1 MRRIWTGALCLLVTP
16 AALAAQGSGEDR
28 EKAALDRICAAST
41 EPDADARDQ
50 NILSTLGTALLLG
63 DDQKAKLRDYRD
75 AQAKAV
81 ADARLSLCERKPDL
95 SALQG
100 ALEFRKAMAQAQL
113 DALNAAS
120 AKLLDFYNSLNPEQR
135 AKFDSMRANF
145 GRRSGP

>member
-1 MRRIWTGALCLLVTP
+1 MRTIRTSALLLLLAP
-16 AALAAQGSGEDR
+16 AALAAQTDPDR
-28 EKAALDRICAAST
+28 DSAALDRICAASP

-81 ADARLSLCERKPDL
+81 ADARSGLCERKRDL
-95 SALQG
+95 GALQG
-100 ALEFRKAMAQAQL
+100 ALDFRKAMAQAQL

-120 AKLLDFYNSLNPEQR
+120 PKLLDFYNSLNPEQR
-135 AKFDSMRANF
+135 AKFDAMRANF
-145 GRRSGP
+145 GRRSR

>member
-1 MRRIWTGALCLLVTP
+1 MRIWTGALFLLLAS
-16 AALAAQGSGEDR
+16 AALAAPESGEDR
-28 EKAALDRICAAST
+28 EKAALDRICAASPA
-41 EPDADARDQ
+41 PDADARDQ
-50 NILSTLGTALLLG
+50 NILATLGTALLLG

-81 ADARLSLCERKPDL
+81 ADARSRLCERKPDL
-95 SALQG
+95 GGLQG

-120 AKLLDFYNSLNPEQR
+120 SKLLDFYDSLNPEQR

-145 GRRSGP
+145 GRRSRQ